1 MPEAKFPTQ
10 LEECYAALK
19 WVAEHA
25 GEFGA
30 DGTRI
35 AVAGNSVG
43 GNMTAALT
51 LMAKDRNGPKIS
63 YQVLL
68 IPATDASVD
77 TASYH
82 EYGTGR
88 FLARAFMKYGWD
100 LYAPDAKTRDNPYVS
115 PLRASLSN

>member
-1 MPEAKFPTQ
+1 MQ

-19 WVAEHA
+19 WVANHA

-30 DGTRI
+30 DGSRI

-51 LMAKDRNGPKIS
+51 LMTKDRNGPKVS

-68 IPATDASVD
+68 IPATDATS
-77 TASYH
+77 TPSPITLTEPAGSS
-82 EYGTGR
+82 
-88 FLARAFMKYGWD
+88 RAH
-100 LYAPDAKTRDNPYVS
+100 S
-115 PLRASLSN
+115 